1 MLRLRGHLLSA
12 VRAASPLPAASSLPL
27 HRLFLYSTK
36 NTAPASQFVVED
48 YLTTSCGLTPE
59 QARKASRFL
68 SHLKS
73 PANPDAIRAF
83 LAGIGVS
90 KADLTAGIARD
101 PRLLCCN
108 VDKTLT
114 PRIAQLRDIG
124 LSPPQIS
131 SLISVA
137 PRVLL
142 CPGMVNRLAFYLSFL
157 GSYDKLHT
165 ALKRSTYLPT
175 QNLERVVKPIMAFLR
190 QSGLSDSDIANLL
203 LRPTLIHIGDRPCQG
218 NCIVCRNAWCATQ
231 LNNVQ
236 VCPCV
241 HLQHKSWEDKC

>member
-59 QARKASRFL
+59 QARRASRYL
-68 SHLKS
+68 PSLKS
-73 PANPDAIRAF
+73 PDNPDAVRAF

-90 KADLTAGIARD
+90 KAEVAAAISRD
-101 PRLLCCN
+101 PRFLCYK
-108 VDKTLT
+108 VDITLT

-165 ALKRSTYLPT
+165 T
-175 QNLERVVKPIMAFLR
+175 LR
-190 QSGLSDSDIANLL
+190 RTEDHVPAQSKSRAC
-203 LRPTLIHIGDRPCQG
+203 CQ
-218 NCIVCRNAWCATQ
+218 T
-231 LNNVQ
+231 
-236 VCPCV
+236 
-241 HLQHKSWEDKC
+241 